1 MHNTTELPLW
11 QLKNMCPVD
20 ILNSDGEQEDGFES
34 CPPRQMFHFS
44 YGGVLAAALRA
55 SARCISR
62 KMQFESGA
70 VRRFLRARIK
80 PSVSRGRGR
89 QPAEFA
95 IPTQCHGAWV
105 NFCVL
110 PSLQVCSTATVR
122 LSRSALSLFCLSE
135 HIALRFMIYCFG
147 IIFGSLP
154 KLYEIASALLRK
166 EEDYLGRNRKV
177 EGDGAGK
184 ACER

>member
-1 MHNTTELPLW
+1 MHNTTELLLW
-11 QLKNMCPVD
+11 QLKNMCPVA

-44 YGGVLAAALRA
+44 FGGVLAAALRA

-62 KMQFESGA
+62 KMQFQSGA
-70 VRRFLRARIK
+70 VRRFLCARSK
-80 PSVSRGRGR
+80 PSVSCGRGR

-105 NFCVL
+105 NICVL

-122 LSRSALSLFCLSE
+122 LSRSALSLFCLS
-135 HIALRFMIYCFG
+135 
-147 IIFGSLP
+147 
-154 KLYEIASALLRK
+154 
-166 EEDYLGRNRKV
+166 
-177 EGDGAGK
+177 
-184 ACER
+184 